1 MELTTEQ
8 LPNGIDKI
16 ALTGRLDTAGAQ
28 EIDLPFM
35 RLTAT
40 RPALVV
46 VDLSRVSFL
55 ASMGIR
61 TLLSSAKAL
70 GRRGGRMVLAGPQPL
85 VAEVIRAMAI
95 DELIPVYADVASAC
109 SGLTSPTESK

>member
-8 LPNGIDKI
+8 LPNGIERI
-16 ALTGRLDTAGAQ
+16 ALSGRLDTTGAQ
-28 EIDLPFM
+28 EIDLSLT

-40 RPALVV
+40 RPALIV

-70 GRRGGRMVLAGPQPL
+70 GRRGGRMVLARPQPL
-85 VAEVIRAMAI
+85 VAEVLSAMGI

-109 SGLTSPTESK
+109 SGLTSPSESK